1 MMMIKNTLLFTLL
14 ASPIVAAKEI
24 PTRWFEVEVI
34 VFTRTIPQG
43 SIREEFEQKVNPI
56 RYRRIRDLLTK
67 FHYPDIKA
75 LVQASALCSVEEM
88 LQTPE
93 PKIPTTFTFSEPQ
106 PIKDELELEFDPIQI
121 DVAALYNDA
130 FVTPDLTEIAPEIEK
145 DCKGDPVEFS
155 WNDPYAFM
163 RLDKYQDRNFDYH
176 YDMYPRVIIAGEK
189 RHNNYVHLMSP
200 SNFKLREIYRTLRRQ
215 PDMRPILHTAWRQ
228 PAGALKYARATRLYA
243 GIDYSQDYDFQG
255 NPIDKDALL
264 GLTVQEQPLVAPE
277 PVNVVDNIERL
288 LGLVDQGAKIN
299 YQTQQIEPLNKVDNS
314 KDPTEVREVDGLLK
328 IYVDH
333 RNYLHIDAE
342 FNVRREGI
350 NQGKVV
356 QADFSAFL
364 DPQKT
369 ALSEPTDPL
378 LNNYHFKQTRRVI
391 TQQLHYFDHPY
402 MGLIVQIRRHG
413 W

>member
-1 MMMIKNTLLFTLL
+1 MMKNNTLFAIMAAVLTT
-14 ASPIVAAKEI
+14 PVVTAKEI

-34 VFTRTIPQG
+34 VFTRTIPEG

-56 RYRRIRDLLTK
+56 RYRRTRDLLTK

-75 LVQASALCSVEEM
+75 LVQASGLCSVEEM
-88 LQTPE
+88 LHTPQ
-93 PKIPTTFTFSEPQ
+93 PKIPTSFIFSAPDQVEG
-106 PIKDELELEFDPIQI
+106 EFEAEPIQI
-121 DVAALYNDA
+121 DVAAFYNDA
-130 FVTPDLTEIAPEIEK
+130 FIAPDLTEIPPEVEK
-145 DCKGDPVEFS
+145 DCKGNPVEFS
-155 WNDPYAFM
+155 WDDPYAFM

-176 YDMYPRVIIAGEK
+176 YDMYPRIIIAGEK

-200 SNFKLREIYRTLRRQ
+200 SNFTLREIYRTLRRQ
-215 PDMRPILHTAWRQ
+215 PDMRPVLHTAWRQ
-228 PAGALKYARATRLYA
+228 PAGAVKYARATRLYA

-255 NPIDKDALL
+255 NPIVKDELL
-264 GLTVQEQPLVAPE
+264 GLTTEDLPLITPE

-299 YQTQQIEPLNKVDNS
+299 YQTQQIEPFEALDNS
-314 KDPTEVREVDGLLK
+314 KDPTEVREVDGLLN

-350 NQGKVV
+350 GQGEVV
-356 QADFSAFL
+356 KADLSAFL
-364 DPQKT
+364 SPDPA
-369 ALSEPTDPL
+369 ALSEPVGPL